1 MSENRVYNFSAGPSM
16 LPLPVLER
24 AASELVS
31 YGDCG
36 MSVME
41 MSHRSRAY
49 QDIFDAA
56 KQGLRDVLSVPDSYD
71 ILFMQGGATL
81 QFAALPMNL
90 IGRTGKA
97 DYVVTGHFSRLA
109 AKEARKYGAVH
120 ISASTE
126 DSGHNRIPQQEELR
140 LAIDA
145 SYLHLCA
152 NNTIYGTEWHYVP
165 ETGLVPVAADC
176 SSELLSKPI
185 DVTKYG
191 VIYAGVQKNM
201 APAGMAVVIIRR
213 DLLGGEMPYTPTIMS
228 YAVMSGKNSMYN
240 TPPTYN
246 IYILGLVLRWI
257 REQGGLRAM
266 EELRERRSGLVYDFL
281 DESRLF
287 VSSVER
293 DSRSKMNVTFR
304 TGDEALDA
312 SFVKEASSRGL
323 VNLKGHRLTGGMRA
337 SMYNAMPVEGAEKLV
352 SFMKEFELRHK

>member
-1 MSENRVYNFSAGPSM
+1 MAKERVYNFSAGPSM
-16 LPLPVLER
+16 LPLSVLER
-24 AASELVS
+24 AASELTC
-31 YGDCG
+31 YGDSG

-49 QDIFDAA
+49 QDIFDAT
-56 KQGLRDVLSVPDSYD
+56 KQSLRDTLSVPENYD

-97 DYVVTGHFSRLA
+97 DYVITGNFSGLA
-109 AKEARKYGAVH
+109 AKEARKYGTVH

-126 DSGHNRIPQQEELR
+126 DSGNNRIPTQEELQ
-140 LAIDA
+140 LSIDA

-152 NNTIYGTEWHYVP
+152 NNTIFGTEWSYVP
-165 ETGLVPVAADC
+165 ETGQVPVAADC
-176 SSELLSKPI
+176 SSNLLSKPI

-213 DLLGGEMPYTPTIMS
+213 DLLGDAMPYTPTLMS
-228 YAVMSGKNSMYN
+228 YAVMSAKNSMHN

-246 IYILGLVLRWI
+246 IYILGLVLKWI
-257 REQGGLRAM
+257 QEQGGLQAM
-266 EELRERRSGLVYDFL
+266 MDLREKRAGLIYDYL

-287 VSSVER
+287 ISSVER

-312 SFVKEASSRGL
+312 SFVKEAASRGL

-337 SMYNAMPVEGAEKLV
+337 SIYNAMPIEGVEKLV
-352 SFMKEFELRHK
+352 SFMKEFEAHH